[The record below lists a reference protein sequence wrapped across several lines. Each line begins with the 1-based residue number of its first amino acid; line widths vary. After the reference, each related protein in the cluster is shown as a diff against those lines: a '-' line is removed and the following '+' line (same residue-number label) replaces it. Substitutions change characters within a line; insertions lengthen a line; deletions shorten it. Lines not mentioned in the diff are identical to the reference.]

1 MHANDPMHTREH
13 THPSE
18 RALANELTAPVRIAA
33 LGDLEISASGGSRR
47 SHGARARKP
56 RELLMGLVAAGAR
69 GIAQHLLCEALWPEA
84 EGDAAY
90 RALITTVYRLRRLLQ
105 CRDAVLFAGGRVAL
119 SAAHCWVD
127 AWVFDQALPAA
138 AVLADSVPDAALAR
152 ALELYRGALCG
163 DAEAPLVFEARERLR
178 RKFVRAVLAGGQR
191 LLGAG
196 AAAAAIELYEQ
207 ALEVEGGCE
216 DLHRALILAQ
226 AGNGHTAAAASAYE
240 RCRAA
245 LRTRF
250 GMVPSVATERAWR
263 ESCKPQAGPRQA
275 GYAFAAYP
283 TTP

>member
-1 MHANDPMHTREH
+1 MHANDLMRA
-13 THPSE
+13 SE
-18 RALANELTAPVRIAA
+18 PTVLVRIRA
-33 LGDLEISASGGSRR
+33 LGDLEIIASGSSRR

-56 RELLMGLVAAGAR
+56 RELLMGLVAAGVR

-105 CRDAVLFAGGRVAL
+105 CRDAVSFAGGRVAL

-127 AWVFDQALPAA
+127 AWVFDQALSAA
-138 AVLADSVPDAALAR
+138 ALPADAVPEAALASEAALAR
-152 ALELYRGALCG
+152 ALALYRGALCG

-178 RKFVRAVLAGGQR
+178 RRFVRAVLARGQR